1 MDTKRCSFGRLTWA
15 AGAAAVLVLAGC
27 VAHTPAPKVAGMSV
41 APKTKPAGV
50 VLEYKMPAG
59 RVLRYQ
65 SKEEMSQTTEA
76 MGQKIETV
84 ATSTSSYAFQ
94 SKGLKDKNLL
104 LGVTIEDM
112 VMNMSNIQGDMSPDL
127 KSVKGKSF
135 DMVLSPLGAEVDVS
149 GAESITYD
157 FATGTRSVANNF
169 KVFFPDLPGKSVKV
183 GDSWPS
189 NSAIDE
195 KVGPADMRLDFQSV
209 NTLEG
214 FETIDGLECA
224 RIRARVTGTISGTGN
239 QQGLE
244 MLFGGT
250 HQGTDIWYFAV
261 QEGLFI
267 KSTSDLTTDMTI
279 SISGAQAMTIPA
291 KQTRKSEVILVSR

>member
-1 MDTKRCSFGRLTWA
+1 MSAQRFRYDRLILA
-15 AGAAAVLVLAGC
+15 AGVLVLAGC
-27 VAHTPAPKVAGMSV
+27 AANAPAPKVAGTPV
-41 APKTKPAGV
+41 APATKPAGI

-65 SKEEMSQTTEA
+65 SKEEMNQTSEA

-84 ATSTSSYAFQ
+84 ATTMSTYAFQ
-94 SKGLKDKNLL
+94 SKGRKDQNLL
-104 LGVTIEDM
+104 LGVTIEDK
-112 VMNMSNIQGDMSPDL
+112 VMNMTTFQGDMSPDL

-157 FATGTRSVANNF
+157 FATGTRSVANDF
-169 KVFFPDLPGKSVKV
+169 KIFFPDLPGKPIKV

-189 NSAIDE
+189 NFVIDE
-195 KVGPADMRLDFQSV
+195 KVGPADMRLDFQTL

-214 FETIDGLECA
+214 FETVDGLECA
-224 RIRARVTGTISGTGN
+224 RIRASVTGTISGTGS

-261 QEGLFI
+261 KEGLFI

-279 SISGAQAMTIPA
+279 SISGAQSMTIPA
-291 KQTRKSEVILVSR
+291 KSTRKSEVILAAR